1 MKKEIP
7 IVKRIFLLLQS
18 TKTMSKHIPEFYES
32 ILEASERGELWGISS
47 EQCHWTQLEID
58 LNSCMNR

>member
-18 TKTMSKHIPEFYES
+18 TKSMSKHIPEFYES
-32 ILEASERGELWGISS
+32 ILEASQRGELWGISS
-47 EQCHWTQLEID
+47 EQSHVTQLEID
-58 LNSCMNR
+58 LDSFV